1 MSEAWTE
8 ADIAR
13 LNPGRV
19 ERIRELLTTALAPQ
33 LLVVNDDSHK
43 HAGHAG
49 ARGGQ
54 GHFSVE
60 IVSAAFAGK
69 IPLARHRLGYAALG
83 QKMQARLHSLSIHY
97 RHTDRNSRRTK
108 APPEGVLHCSVG
120 WAVWTCES
128 QAKQQVKKPLERD
141 AFVM

>member
-19 ERIRELLTTALAPQ
+19 TRIRELLTAALSPQ
-33 LLVVNDDSHK
+33 SLEVNDDSHT

-54 GHFSVE
+54 GHFSVD
-60 IVSAAFAGK
+60 IVSAAFAGRL
-69 IPLARHRLGYAALG
+69 PLARHRLVYAALG
-83 QKMQARLHSLSIHY
+83 EMMQADIHALSIKA
-97 RHTDRNSRRTK
+97 RTPDE
-108 APPEGVLHCSVG
+108 A
-120 WAVWTCES
+120 A
-128 QAKQQVKKPLERD
+128 
-141 AFVM
+141 

>member
-1 MSEAWTE
+1 MTESWTE

-19 ERIRELLTTALAPQ
+19 ARIRELLTSALTPQ
-33 LLVVNDDSHK
+33 SLVVNDDSHK

-60 IVSAAFAGK
+60 IVSAAFAGRL
-69 IPLARHRLGYAALG
+69 PLARHRLVYAALG
-83 QKMQARLHSLSIHY
+83 EMMHTDIHALSI
-97 RHTDRNSRRTK
+97 K
-108 APPEGVLHCSVG
+108 ASTPEEAC
-120 WAVWTCES
+120 
-128 QAKQQVKKPLERD
+128 
-141 AFVM
+141 